1 MRVAFVAESFLP
13 NINGVS
19 NSVVQVVR
27 RLREQGHD
35 CLIIAPGARDGQEE
49 ISTCHGARVLRVPT
63 VMMPRI
69 NSLPIGVPSLVLGE
83 SLRDF
88 APDVIHLASPFVL
101 GAHAAFTA
109 RAMRIPTVAVFQT
122 DVAGYTTRYHLSALR
137 RAAWAWTRTIH
148 NACTLTLAP
157 STASIEALRAHSI
170 RRVYRWSRGVDT
182 QLFHPGPAMP
192 GLRVGYVGRLAA
204 EKELHKLKPL
214 DDAPNIKLVI
224 VGDGPQREE
233 LARELPHATFTGAL
247 YGEKLA
253 QAYRSFDVFV
263 HPGQHET
270 FCQTIQ
276 EAHAS
281 GVPTITVRSGGPMD
295 LVRDGVNGVLL
306 KVEDFE
312 AQVVQAVEKVVDFA
326 DPAVIRESVQH
337 QSWEAK
343 TGELLQFYRQ
353 AKSS

>member
-1 MRVAFVAESFLP
+1 MRIAIVAESFLP
-13 NINGVS
+13 SVNGVT

-27 RLREQGHD
+27 CLREQGHE
-35 CLIIAPGARDGQEE
+35 CLIVAPGARDGQEE
-49 ISTCHGARVLRVPT
+49 ISTCHGAPVIRVPT

-83 SLRDF
+83 HLADF

-109 RAMRIPTVAVFQT
+109 RVMRIPTVAVFQT
-122 DVAGYTTRYHLSALR
+122 DVAGYTSRYRLGVLE

-157 STASIEALRAHSI
+157 STASIESLRAHGI
-170 RRVYRWSRGVDT
+170 RRVHRWSRGVDT
-182 QLFHPGPAMP
+182 QLFHPGPATP
-192 GLRVGYVGRLAA
+192 GLCVGYVGRLAA
-204 EKELHKLKPL
+204 EKELHKLQPL
-214 DDAPNIKLVI
+214 HDAPNINLVI
-224 VGDGPQREE
+224 VGDGPLRET
-233 LARELPHATFTGAL
+233 LVQGMPRATFTGAL
-247 YGEKLA
+247 RGEELA
-253 QAYRSFDVFV
+253 RAYRSFDVFV

-281 GVPTITVRSGGPMD
+281 GVPTIAVRSGGPVD
-295 LVRDGVNGVLL
+295 LVREGVNGMLL
-306 KVEDFE
+306 EVEGFE
-312 AQVVQAVEKVVDFA
+312 AQVIQAVEKVVDFA
-326 DPAVIRESVQH
+326 DPAVIRASVEH

-343 TGELLQFYRQ
+343 TEELLQFYRQ